1 MTVKMLFVATAV
13 ISLANGIVT
22 LVSPA
27 TQLSLYGVALNAGTA
42 HMAQWAG
49 LGSVVVGL
57 LAWFGS
63 RNEAPEVERVFLGIL
78 LIYHVAAAALSTL
91 GAFRHLVGGGGW
103 LLGVMTGSFAIAY
116 AFFLNRDIWSRWRG
130 AT

>member
-1 MTVKMLFVATAV
+1 MKLKMLFVATAV

-27 TQLSLYGVALNAGTA
+27 TQLSLYGITLNAGTA

-57 LAWFGS
+57 LAWFGK
-63 RNEAPEVERVFLGIL
+63 RNENPEVERAFLWIL
-78 LIYHVAAAALSTL
+78 LIYHLAAAVLSTL
-91 GAFRHLVGGGGW
+91 GASSHVVGAGGW
-103 LLGVMTGSFAIAY
+103 LLGVTTGLFAMAY
-116 AFFLNRDIWSRWRG
+116 AFFLARNVRSQGRG

>member
-1 MTVKMLFVATAV
+1 MKVKMLFVATAM
-13 ISLANGIVT
+13 ISLANGIIT

-57 LAWFGS
+57 VAWFGG
-63 RNEAPEVERVFLGIL
+63 RNADAEVERALLWIL
-78 LIYHVAAAALSTL
+78 LIYNFAAAVLSTL
-91 GAFRHLVGGGGW
+91 GASSHLVGKAGW
-103 LLGVMTGSFAIAY
+103 MLSVMTGLFAMAC
-116 AFFLNRDIWSRWRG
+116 AFFLAQGSRSRRRG